1 MQALDCGLSCCG
13 LSGRR
18 CCPVS
23 WQKQGSHTWQPG
35 AGAGCTFLAPS
46 LPAGKVDFLPVHR
59 LQKAGVE
66 LDDAGA
72 VKVDTFS
79 RTNQRHIFAVGDV
92 TNRLNLTPVALMEGM
107 AVAAT
112 LFGEKEK
119 PADHKN
125 VRASY
130 MPKGPAGDTPDISAD
145 CHTTA
150 SAVGTELADVPAV
163 GRCVCL
169 GMHTCWK
176 ASKQYATALMPLA
189 AAAGR
194 QG

>member
-92 TNRLNLTPVALMEGM
+92 TNRINLTPVALMEGM

-125 VRASY
+125 VSFIY
-130 MPKGPAGDTPDISAD
+130 TLKGIYLLFCGTPQHLPWSQ
-145 CHTTA
+145 
-150 SAVGTELADVPAV
+150 EYADVPKYGQMYAS
-163 GRCVCL
+163 
-169 GMHTCWK
+169 GMHMCWQGCLSSMQGLCCHWLQLLIAK
-176 ASKQYATALMPLA
+176 GAS
-189 AAAGR
+189 R
-194 QG
+194 E